1 VAWLREYVVSYD
13 PVADAVYIR
22 IREGRVAESDEVA
35 EGVIVD
41 YDENGNIVG
50 IEILEFSKR
59 RVDLNEL
66 ITKGPRVVVAIS

>member
-1 VAWLREYVVSYD
+1 MREYVVSYD